1 MKIGDKFAVENKL
14 KKQFKEV
21 ICFSY
26 QNGLSAYLNNMWRSG
41 SLKILVQNEEE
52 VDLLEGFAGND
63 YFCSEG
69 FSDVEILSID
79 DLMEESWEF
88 EDSDEFEQFHDM
100 FEESDDEYDDFQQF
114 LENCHG
120 FRIEKVYYEVED
132 GGINITKF

>member
-1 MKIGDKFAVENKL
+1 MEIGDKFSVENKF

-26 QNGLSAYLNNMWRSG
+26 QDGLSAYLNNTWRMG
-41 SLKILVQNEEE
+41 SLKILIQNEEDI
-52 VDLLEGFAGND
+52 DLLEGFIGDD

-69 FSDVEILSID
+69 FSDVELLSTD
-79 DLMEESWEF
+79 DLIEESWEF
-88 EDSDEFEQFHDM
+88 EDSDELEQFQDM
-100 FEESDDEYDDFQQF
+100 FEEVEDEYDDFQQY

-132 GGINITKF
+132 GGTNVTKF